1 MDFSYLDDWLEEE
14 EQEAA
19 LPQAGEGYRH
29 IWVIAES
36 TAGRLLPSSLE
47 VIGQARDLADRIGV
61 YVYCVLVGGDEG
73 RLGQG
78 MIAAG
83 ADGVLAVRGPD
94 PDDYQPEL
102 WTAALANLVD
112 RYRPEIL
119 LLAATSLGNDLA
131 PRLAQ
136 RLDTGLLSHCVK
148 VDLDM
153 AQRLL
158 IGTSPALGGEVFHSF
173 TCPQARPQMATLEP
187 GHFPTPLKDTGRSGA
202 VEDVEVALEGIP
214 TSLEWLSDDPE
225 VDLPKASLASAKI
238 VVTGGRGM
246 GDREGFALV
255 EKLADALKGV
265 VAGTRGA
272 FDEGWIGEEEIV
284 GIGGTTIA
292 PDLVIACGVSGDIFH
307 SFGLQDARFVV
318 AINTDDQAPITK
330 SANMAVVSDARLVIP
345 AILETLAGAAP

>member
-14 EQEAA
+14 EQETA
-19 LPQAGEGYRH
+19 LPEAGEGYRH

-36 TAGRLLPSSLE
+36 SAGRLLPSSLE

-61 YVYCVLVGGDEG
+61 YVYCVLMGGDDG
-73 RLGQG
+73 PLGQDT
-78 MIAAG
+78 IAAG
-83 ADGVLAVRGPD
+83 ADRVLAARGPD

-102 WTAALANLVD
+102 WTAALGDLVD

-158 IGTSPALGGEVFHSF
+158 IGTSPTLGGEVFHSF
-173 TCPQARPQMATLEP
+173 TCPLARPQMATLEP
-187 GHFPTPLKDTGRSGA
+187 GNFPTPLKDSGRSGA
-202 VEDVEVALEGIP
+202 VEEVESALAGIP
-214 TSLEWLSDDPE
+214 GSLEWLTVDPQ
-225 VDLPKASLASAKI
+225 VDLPEASLASAKI

-246 GDREGFALV
+246 GHRQGFALV
-255 EKLADALKGV
+255 EQLADALKGV

-272 FDEGWIGEEEIV
+272 FDEGWIGEEAIV
-284 GIGGTTIA
+284 GIGGTSIA
-292 PDLVIACGVSGDIFH
+292 PDLVIACGVSGDIYH
-307 SFGLQDARFVV
+307 SFGLQHAKFVV
-318 AINTDDQAPITK
+318 AINTDDQAPIIQ
-330 SANMAVVSDARLVIP
+330 SANMAIVGDARLVIP
-345 AILETLAGAAP
+345 AILEALAGAAP